1 MDYVDLKTFFSSMSV
16 GSSST
21 SRPSTRESQ
30 NAAAVESQEVVQD
43 EESAQIQSVVAEIDG
58 GAAVEQQPEVE
69 QQPVG
74 EGHNGDGDGGIN
86 LIREFDPNVHVI
98 SDPALRIPFEQF
110 HPNIIDEVKRAY
122 LLKGPTQPK
131 DHTFVREKYRAF
143 RAAWFADYDWLEYSV
158 TKKAAYCF
166 YCFLF
171 RKEADHEKFG
181 HDVFTKIGYTNW
193 KQAASRGFPDH
204 CRAVNGCHNKARQFA
219 VDFSNQR
226 KSISRKFEVNSI
238 TSEQQYEIRVNAALD
253 IARFLIAQGHAFRGH
268 DESSSSLNKGNFLE
282 MLDWYKKK
290 NNEVRVAFD
299 ELCPKNA
306 RMTSPEIQKDLT
318 QSCALEISKVIK
330 EEIGGNLFSILIDE
344 SRDIS
349 IAEQMAVI
357 VRLVL
362 ISQFFHVSLFLIYC
376 IPHLIGSCLMQVCK

>member
-158 TKKAAYCF
+158 TKK
-166 YCFLF
+166 
-171 RKEADHEKFG
+171 
-181 HDVFTKIGYTNW
+181 
-193 KQAASRGFPDH
+193 QP
-204 CRAVNGCHNKARQFA
+204 
-219 VDFSNQR
+219 
-226 KSISRKFEVNSI
+226 
-238 TSEQQYEIRVNAALD
+238 
-253 IARFLIAQGHAFRGH
+253 IA
-268 DESSSSLNKGNFLE
+268 
-282 MLDWYKKK
+282 
-290 NNEVRVAFD
+290 
-299 ELCPKNA
+299 
-306 RMTSPEIQKDLT
+306 
-318 QSCALEISKVIK
+318 
-330 EEIGGNLFSILIDE
+330 
-344 SRDIS
+344 S
-349 IAEQMAVI
+349 IAFFLGK
-357 VRLVL
+357 RLIMKNLVMM
-362 ISQFFHVSLFLIYC
+362 FL
-376 IPHLIGSCLMQVCK
+376 LR

>member
-1 MDYVDLKTFFSSMSV
+1 VDYVDLKTFFSSMSV

-58 GAAVEQQPEVE
+58 GAAVEQPEVE

-143 RAAWFADYDWLEYSV
+143 RAVWFAYYDWLEYSV
-158 TKKAAYCF
+158 TKK
-166 YCFLF
+166 
-171 RKEADHEKFG
+171 
-181 HDVFTKIGYTNW
+181 
-193 KQAASRGFPDH
+193 
-204 CRAVNGCHNKARQFA
+204 
-219 VDFSNQR
+219 
-226 KSISRKFEVNSI
+226 
-238 TSEQQYEIRVNAALD
+238 
-253 IARFLIAQGHAFRGH
+253 
-268 DESSSSLNKGNFLE
+268 SSLLLLLLSF
-282 MLDWYKKK
+282 
-290 NNEVRVAFD
+290 
-299 ELCPKNA
+299 
-306 RMTSPEIQKDLT
+306 
-318 QSCALEISKVIK
+318 
-330 EEIGGNLFSILIDE
+330 
-344 SRDIS
+344 
-349 IAEQMAVI
+349 
-357 VRLVL
+357 
-362 ISQFFHVSLFLIYC
+362 
-376 IPHLIGSCLMQVCK
+376 

>member
-158 TKKAAYCF
+158 TKK
-166 YCFLF
+166 
-171 RKEADHEKFG
+171 
-181 HDVFTKIGYTNW
+181 
-193 KQAASRGFPDH
+193 
-204 CRAVNGCHNKARQFA
+204 
-219 VDFSNQR
+219 
-226 KSISRKFEVNSI
+226 
-238 TSEQQYEIRVNAALD
+238 
-253 IARFLIAQGHAFRGH
+253 
-268 DESSSSLNKGNFLE
+268 SSLLLLLLSF
-282 MLDWYKKK
+282 
-290 NNEVRVAFD
+290 
-299 ELCPKNA
+299 
-306 RMTSPEIQKDLT
+306 
-318 QSCALEISKVIK
+318 
-330 EEIGGNLFSILIDE
+330 
-344 SRDIS
+344 
-349 IAEQMAVI
+349 
-357 VRLVL
+357 
-362 ISQFFHVSLFLIYC
+362 
-376 IPHLIGSCLMQVCK
+376 

>member
-181 HDVFTKIGYTNW
+181 HDVFTKIVYTNW

-204 CRAVNGCHNKARQFA
+204 CRAVNGCHNKARQCA

-238 TSEQQYEIRVNAALD
+238 TSEQ
-253 IARFLIAQGHAFRGH
+253 
-268 DESSSSLNKGNFLE
+268 
-282 MLDWYKKK
+282 
-290 NNEVRVAFD
+290 
-299 ELCPKNA
+299 
-306 RMTSPEIQKDLT
+306 
-318 QSCALEISKVIK
+318 
-330 EEIGGNLFSILIDE
+330 
-344 SRDIS
+344 
-349 IAEQMAVI
+349 
-357 VRLVL
+357 
-362 ISQFFHVSLFLIYC
+362 
-376 IPHLIGSCLMQVCK
+376 